1 MVTIRKAL
9 VDDSERLTEMSR
21 QAKAGLGYP
30 SDWLKAWE
38 SQLLF
43 TPQYIRSEVVFVAEK
58 AGKVVGVIALVELPD
73 PEIDHLWVDPA
84 VQSQGIGSRLLDEA
98 YAACNERGW
107 NSLRVVA
114 DPFAVPFYEKKGFR
128 VIGLQDAPVLGHPRQ
143 LPILERAV

>member
-58 AGKVVGVIALVELPD
+58 AGKVVGVIALIEYPV
-73 PEIDHLWVDPA
+73 PEIDHLWVDPS
-84 VQSQGIGSRLLDEA
+84 VQAQGIGSMLLVEA
-98 YAACNERGW
+98 YSVAKERGW
-107 NSLRVVA
+107 SSLRVVA
-114 DPFAVPFYEKKGFR
+114 DPPAV
-128 VIGLQDAPVLGHPRQ
+128 IQ
-143 LPILERAV
+143 LSFMSCLT

>member
-58 AGKVVGVIALVELPD
+58 AGKVVGVIALIEYPV
-73 PEIDHLWVDPA
+73 PEDM
-84 VQSQGIGSRLLDEA
+84 QKLLDE
-98 YAACNERGW
+98 
-107 NSLRVVA
+107 
-114 DPFAVPFYEKKGFR
+114 
-128 VIGLQDAPVLGHPRQ
+128 PVLNT
-143 LPILERAV
+143 